1 MRPIITELKSPLLG
15 KGKTI
20 VLAASSGQQVS
31 STYEQKAHGL
41 MTYFFLK
48 GLQGDADTNKDGKID
63 IAELFEYLRPQVER
77 VARRDFNNEQT
88 PLLLG
93 NEDVLARGVYLQ
105 Q

>member
-1 MRPIITELKSPLLG
+1 
-15 KGKTI
+15 
-20 VLAASSGQQVS
+20 
-31 STYEQKAHGL
+31 

-48 GLQGDADTNKDGKID
+48 GLQGEADTNKDGKID

-93 NEDVLARGVYLQ
+93 DTDMLVRGVYLQ